1 MSHRKGCFIIRK
13 LALVFLLIS
22 LLPLTGFHSAN
33 QLVITNIE
41 TTIIKA
47 ERILRY
53 DIKIKNTGTTHF
65 KSEFDYPGQH
75 SYGIEVVVRPN
86 KKLASKME
94 LVEGSKFIKM
104 IPMSSGSTGMIAPGT
119 EGSFHVEYKIKN
131 GTDLKEIKKMA
142 FDSTLII
149 LDGINIVKEFPLE
162 KVKRD

>member
-1 MSHRKGCFIIRK
+1 MRK

-33 QLVITNIE
+33 QLVFTNIK

-47 ERILRY
+47 KNILRY
-53 DIKIKNTGTTHF
+53 DIKIKNTDTTPF

-75 SYGIEVVVRPN
+75 YYGLEIVVRPN

-94 LVEGSKFIKM
+94 LVEGSEFIKM
-104 IPMSSGSTGMIAPGT
+104 IPMGAGSTGIIESGT
-119 EGSFHVEYKIKN
+119 EGSFHVEYKIKKDTN
-131 GTDLKEIKKMA
+131 LKEIKQLA

-149 LDGINIVKEFPLE
+149 LDGVNIVKEFSLE
-162 KVKRD
+162 KVKND